1 MRSTIPTAP
10 WEPKVSLI
18 SPCHNGENYLT
29 RFLDSLLVQTY
40 TNVEFIFVDDGSTD
54 KTSDIFESYRKQL
67 EDKGWSVIY
76 IWQENQGAAGALN
89 TGLKRFT
96 GDYLIWPDS
105 DDILYP
111 DHIRCKVDFMECN
124 KNIGIGYCSFD
135 YVYEDDID
143 NIFYTKKPL
152 ENVNMFNELIDC
164 NPRVVWTLGTI
175 IRTTAFLAVNPQR
188 DIPVCRGGQNC
199 QIQLPIVY
207 KYPYGIIHK
216 SLAKY
221 VVRNNSHSHTPYSF
235 FHRQYELAEVWLR
248 SIARLP
254 CSHYKKIY
262 LYVRVILRH
271 TKEILIIQPLRY
283 IYHCITNNKHTSKDK

>member
-67 EDKGWSVIY
+67 EDKGWAVIY

-143 NIFYTKKPL
+143 NIFLHQK
-152 ENVNMFNELIDC
+152 
-164 NPRVVWTLGTI
+164 
-175 IRTTAFLAVNPQR
+175 TTR
-188 DIPVCRGGQNC
+188 KC
-199 QIQLPIVY
+199 
-207 KYPYGIIHK
+207 
-216 SLAKY
+216 
-221 VVRNNSHSHTPYSF
+221 
-235 FHRQYELAEVWLR
+235 
-248 SIARLP
+248 
-254 CSHYKKIY
+254 
-262 LYVRVILRH
+262 
-271 TKEILIIQPLRY
+271 
-283 IYHCITNNKHTSKDK
+283 

>member
-67 EDKGWSVIY
+67 EDKGWAVIY

-175 IRTTAFLAVNPQR
+175 IRTTAFLAANPQR

>member
-1 MRSTIPTAP
+1 M
-10 WEPKVSLI
+10 I
-18 SPCHNGENYLT
+18 S
-29 RFLDSLLVQTY
+29 
-40 TNVEFIFVDDGSTD
+40 
-54 KTSDIFESYRKQL
+54 
-67 EDKGWSVIY
+67 
-76 IWQENQGAAGALN
+76 
-89 TGLKRFT
+89 
-96 GDYLIWPDS
+96 
-105 DDILYP
+105 LYP

-271 TKEILIIQPLRY
+271 IKEILIIQPLRY
-283 IYHCITNNKHTSKDK
+283 IYHCITNNKHTSKNK

>member
-67 EDKGWSVIY
+67 EDKGWSVTY

-271 TKEILIIQPLRY
+271 IKEILIIQPLRY
-283 IYHCITNNKHTSKDK
+283 IYHCITNSKHTSKNK

>member
-18 SPCHNGENYLT
+18 SPCYNGENYLT

-89 TGLKRFT
+89 TGLKKFT

-199 QIQLPIVY
+199 QIQLPVVY
-207 KYPYGIIHK
+207 QYPYGVIHK

-221 VVRNNSHSHTPYSF
+221 VVRSNSHSHAPYNF
-235 FHRQYELAEVWLR
+235 FRRQYELAEVWIK

-254 CSHYKKIY
+254 CNSAQKYTLY
-262 LYVRVILRH
+262 LRVILRFL
-271 TKEILIIQPLRY
+271 KELLIKHPLRCIYKRLIKIY
-283 IYHCITNNKHTSKDK
+283 ISIRK

>member
-254 CSHYKKIY
+254 FSHYKKIY

-283 IYHCITNNKHTSKDK
+283 IYHYISK